1 MYANM
6 TLGELIQWLKQQDLD
21 LIVRDGFGS
30 PHSDRGSYEE
40 LAFSPM
46 AEARLGDMLR
56 SAESAVGQTF
66 YGWKGGDY
74 IMDTHTSVYIG
85 EWGSCGEEI
94 TKIHF
99 KYWLLTG
106 RKEQGG

>member
-6 TLGELIQWLKQQDLD
+6 NLETLIGWLKKQDSGL
-21 LIVRDGFGS
+21 LVKDGFGS

-40 LAFSPM
+40 LAFSP
-46 AEARLGDMLR
+46 EPRARLGDMLDY
-56 SAESAVGQTF
+56 AESALGQSF

-74 IMDTHTSVYIG
+74 LMENHTSVYIG
-85 EWGSCGEEI
+85 NYGECGEEI
-94 TKIHF
+94 TTTHF

-106 RKEQGG
+106 ETK